1 MKIIVKSSILAIAVF
16 VICLVLSWHF
26 LSKVNFFF
34 DTLYDMHQIESHIA
48 EFAPQNRQ
56 NRSNFELTSKNE
68 RIRIVGEI
76 LRTVNSKGVGLETIK
91 YFNTDG
97 VPVNLFLTLAEVD
110 HLEDVSVLVHFMNS
124 IAFILIIIFIIIFSL
139 AWRYKTTTPSL
150 LMLTC
155 SMASFVIITTGCI
168 ILMGPQ
174 IVFNELHRWV
184 FGDKSEWHFYYQD
197 SLMTTLLK
205 APDTFATMAILMTAI
220 ALIFWLLIFCLT
232 KKLLK

>member
-1 MKIIVKSSILAIAVF
+1 LKIIIKSSILAIAVF
-16 VICLVLSWHF
+16 FICLVLSWHF
-26 LSKVNFFF
+26 LSKANFFF

-56 NRSNFELTSKNE
+56 NRINFELTSKNE
-68 RIRIVGEI
+68 RIRIVGKI

-97 VPVNLFLTLAEVD
+97 VPVNLFLTLAEVE
-110 HLEDVSVLVHFMNS
+110 HLKDVSVLVHLMNS
-124 IAFILIIIFIIIFSL
+124 IAFILMIIFIIIISL

-155 SMASFVIITTGCI
+155 SMVGFVIITTGCI
-168 ILMGPQ
+168 IFIGPQ
-174 IVFNELHRWV
+174 IVFNELHEWV
-184 FGDKSEWHFYYQD
+184 FADKSEWHFYYQD

-205 APDTFATMAILMTAI
+205 APDTFATIAILMTAI

>member
-1 MKIIVKSSILAIAVF
+1 MKIIIKSSILAIAVF
-16 VICLVLSWHF
+16 FICLVLSWHF
-26 LSKVNFFF
+26 LSKANFFF

-56 NRSNFELTSKNE
+56 NRINFELTSKNE
-68 RIRIVGEI
+68 RIRIVGKI

-97 VPVNLFLTLAEVD
+97 VPVNLFLTLAEVE
-110 HLEDVSVLVHFMNS
+110 HLKDVSVLVHLMNS
-124 IAFILIIIFIIIFSL
+124 IAFILMIIFIIIFSL

-155 SMASFVIITTGCI
+155 SMVGFVIIATGCI
-168 ILMGPQ
+168 IFIGPQ
-174 IVFNELHRWV
+174 IVFNELHEWV
-184 FGDKSEWHFYYQD
+184 FADKSEWHFYYQD

-205 APDTFATMAILMTAI
+205 APDTFATIAILMTAI

>member
-1 MKIIVKSSILAIAVF
+1 LKIIIKSSILAIAVF
-16 VICLVLSWHF
+16 FICLVLSWHF
-26 LSKVNFFF
+26 LSKANFFF

-56 NRSNFELTSKNE
+56 NRINFELTSKNE
-68 RIRIVGEI
+68 RIRIVGKI
-76 LRTVNSKGVGLETIK
+76 LRTVNAKGVGLETIK

-97 VPVNLFLTLAEVD
+97 VPVNLFLTLAEVE
-110 HLEDVSVLVHFMNS
+110 HLKDVSVLVHLMNS

-155 SMASFVIITTGCI
+155 SMVGFVIITTGCI
-168 ILMGPQ
+168 IFIGPQ
-174 IVFNELHRWV
+174 IVFNELHEWV
-184 FGDKSEWHFYYQD
+184 FADKSEWHFYYQD

-205 APDTFATMAILMTAI
+205 APDTFATIAILMTAI

>member
-1 MKIIVKSSILAIAVF
+1 LKIIIKSSILAIAVF
-16 VICLVLSWHF
+16 FICLVLSWHF
-26 LSKVNFFF
+26 LSKANFFF

-56 NRSNFELTSKNE
+56 NRINFELTSKNE
-68 RIRIVGEI
+68 RIRIVGKI

-97 VPVNLFLTLAEVD
+97 VPVNLFLTLAEVE
-110 HLEDVSVLVHFMNS
+110 HLKDVSVLVHLMNS

-155 SMASFVIITTGCI
+155 SMVGFVIITTGCI
-168 ILMGPQ
+168 IFIGPQ
-174 IVFNELHRWV
+174 IVFNELHEWV
-184 FGDKSEWHFYYQD
+184 FADKSEWHFYYQD

-205 APDTFATMAILMTAI
+205 APDTFATIAILMTAI

>member
-1 MKIIVKSSILAIAVF
+1 
-16 VICLVLSWHF
+16 
-26 LSKVNFFF
+26 
-34 DTLYDMHQIESHIA
+34 MHQIESHIA

-56 NRSNFELTSKNE
+56 NRINFELTSKNE
-68 RIRIVGEI
+68 RIRIVGKI

-97 VPVNLFLTLAEVD
+97 VPVNLFLTLAEVE
-110 HLEDVSVLVHFMNS
+110 HLKDVSVLVHLMNS
-124 IAFILIIIFIIIFSL
+124 IAFILMIIFIIIFSL

-155 SMASFVIITTGCI
+155 NMVGFVIIATGCI
-168 ILMGPQ
+168 IFIGPQ
-174 IVFNELHRWV
+174 IVFNELHEWV
-184 FGDKSEWHFYYQD
+184 FADKSEWHFYYQD

>member
-1 MKIIVKSSILAIAVF
+1 LKIIIKSSILAIAVF
-16 VICLVLSWHF
+16 FICLVLSWHF
-26 LSKVNFFF
+26 LSKANFFF

-56 NRSNFELTSKNE
+56 NRINFELTSKNE
-68 RIRIVGEI
+68 RIRIVGKI

-97 VPVNLFLTLAEVD
+97 VPVNLFLTLAEVE
-110 HLEDVSVLVHFMNS
+110 HLKDVSVLVHLMNS
-124 IAFILIIIFIIIFSL
+124 IAFILMIIFIIIFSL

-155 SMASFVIITTGCI
+155 SMVGFVIIATGCI
-168 ILMGPQ
+168 IFIGPQ
-174 IVFNELHRWV
+174 IVFNELHEWV
-184 FGDKSEWHFYYQD
+184 FADKSEWHFYYQD

-205 APDTFATMAILMTAI
+205 APDTFATIAILMTAI

>member
-1 MKIIVKSSILAIAVF
+1 MKIIIKSSILAIAVF
-16 VICLVLSWHF
+16 FICLVLSWHF
-26 LSKVNFFF
+26 LSKANFFF

-56 NRSNFELTSKNE
+56 NRINFELTSKNE
-68 RIRIVGEI
+68 RIRIVGKI

-97 VPVNLFLTLAEVD
+97 VPVNLFLTLAEVE
-110 HLEDVSVLVHFMNS
+110 HLKDVSVLVHLMNS
-124 IAFILIIIFIIIFSL
+124 IAFILMIIFIIIFSL

-155 SMASFVIITTGCI
+155 NMVGFVIIATGCI
-168 ILMGPQ
+168 IFIGPQ
-174 IVFNELHRWV
+174 IVFNELHEWV
-184 FGDKSEWHFYYQD
+184 FADKSEWHFYYQD

-205 APDTFATMAILMTAI
+205 APDTFATIAILMTAI

>member
-1 MKIIVKSSILAIAVF
+1 
-16 VICLVLSWHF
+16 
-26 LSKVNFFF
+26 
-34 DTLYDMHQIESHIA
+34 MHQIESHIA

-56 NRSNFELTSKNE
+56 NRINFELTSKNE
-68 RIRIVGEI
+68 RIRIVGKI

-97 VPVNLFLTLAEVD
+97 VPVNLFLTLAEVE
-110 HLEDVSVLVHFMNS
+110 HLKDVSVLVHLMNS
-124 IAFILIIIFIIIFSL
+124 IAFILMIIFIIIFSL

-155 SMASFVIITTGCI
+155 NMVGFVIIATGCI
-168 ILMGPQ
+168 IFIGPQ
-174 IVFNELHRWV
+174 IVFNELHEWV
-184 FGDKSEWHFYYQD
+184 FADKSEWHFYYQD

-205 APDTFATMAILMTAI
+205 APDTFATIAILMTAI

-232 KKLLK
+232 KKILK

>member
-1 MKIIVKSSILAIAVF
+1 
-16 VICLVLSWHF
+16 
-26 LSKVNFFF
+26 
-34 DTLYDMHQIESHIA
+34 MHQIESHIA

-56 NRSNFELTSKNE
+56 NRINFELTSKNE
-68 RIRIVGEI
+68 RIRIVGKI

-97 VPVNLFLTLAEVD
+97 VPVNLFLTLAEVE
-110 HLEDVSVLVHFMNS
+110 HLKDVSVLVHLMNS

-155 SMASFVIITTGCI
+155 SMVGFVIIATGCI
-168 ILMGPQ
+168 IFIGPQ
-174 IVFNELHRWV
+174 IVFNELHEWV
-184 FGDKSEWHFYYQD
+184 FADKSEWHFYYQD

>member
-1 MKIIVKSSILAIAVF
+1 
-16 VICLVLSWHF
+16 
-26 LSKVNFFF
+26 
-34 DTLYDMHQIESHIA
+34 MHQIESHIA

-56 NRSNFELTSKNE
+56 NRNNFELTSKNE

-97 VPVNLFLTLAEVD
+97 VPVNLFLTLAEVE

-168 ILMGPQ
+168 IFTGPQ
-174 IVFNELHRWV
+174 IVFNELHGWV

-205 APDTFATMAILMTAI
+205 APDTFATMAILMAAI

>member
-1 MKIIVKSSILAIAVF
+1 
-16 VICLVLSWHF
+16 
-26 LSKVNFFF
+26 
-34 DTLYDMHQIESHIA
+34 MHQIESHIA

-56 NRSNFELTSKNE
+56 NRINFELTSKNE
-68 RIRIVGEI
+68 RIRIVGKI

-155 SMASFVIITTGCI
+155 NMVGFVIIATGCI
-168 ILMGPQ
+168 IFIGPQ
-174 IVFNELHRWV
+174 IVFNELHEWV
-184 FGDKSEWHFYYQD
+184 FADKSEWHFYYQD

>member
-1 MKIIVKSSILAIAVF
+1 
-16 VICLVLSWHF
+16 
-26 LSKVNFFF
+26 
-34 DTLYDMHQIESHIA
+34 MHQIESHIA

-56 NRSNFELTSKNE
+56 NRINFELTSKNE
-68 RIRIVGEI
+68 RIRIVGKI

-97 VPVNLFLTLAEVD
+97 VPVNLFLTLAEVE
-110 HLEDVSVLVHFMNS
+110 HLKDVSVLVHLMNS
-124 IAFILIIIFIIIFSL
+124 IAFILMIIFIIIFSL

-155 SMASFVIITTGCI
+155 NMVGFVIIATGCI
-168 ILMGPQ
+168 IFIGPQ
-174 IVFNELHRWV
+174 IVFNELHEWV
-184 FGDKSEWHFYYQD
+184 FADKSEWHFYYQD

-205 APDTFATMAILMTAI
+205 APDTFATIAILMTAI
-220 ALIFWLLIFCLT
+220 ALIFWLLTFCLT

>member
-1 MKIIVKSSILAIAVF
+1 LKIIIKSSILAIAVF
-16 VICLVLSWHF
+16 FICLVLSWHF
-26 LSKVNFFF
+26 LSKANFFF

-56 NRSNFELTSKNE
+56 NRINFELTSKNE
-68 RIRIVGEI
+68 RIRIVGKI

-97 VPVNLFLTLAEVD
+97 VPVNLFLTLAEVE

-155 SMASFVIITTGCI
+155 NMVGFVIIATGCI
-168 ILMGPQ
+168 IFIGPQ
-174 IVFNELHRWV
+174 IVFNELHEWV
-184 FGDKSEWHFYYQD
+184 FADKSEWHFYYQD

>member
-1 MKIIVKSSILAIAVF
+1 
-16 VICLVLSWHF
+16 
-26 LSKVNFFF
+26 
-34 DTLYDMHQIESHIA
+34 MHQIESHIA

-56 NRSNFELTSKNE
+56 NRINFELTSKNE
-68 RIRIVGEI
+68 RIRIVGKI

-97 VPVNLFLTLAEVD
+97 VPVNLFLTLAEVE
-110 HLEDVSVLVHFMNS
+110 HLKDVSVLVHLMNS
-124 IAFILIIIFIIIFSL
+124 IAFILMIIFIIIFSL

-155 SMASFVIITTGCI
+155 NMVGFVIIATGCI
-168 ILMGPQ
+168 IFIGPQ
-174 IVFNELHRWV
+174 IVFNELHEWV
-184 FGDKSEWHFYYQD
+184 FADKSEWHFYYQD

-205 APDTFATMAILMTAI
+205 APDTFATIAILMTAI

>member
-1 MKIIVKSSILAIAVF
+1 LKIIIKSSILAIAVF
-16 VICLVLSWHF
+16 FICLVLSWHF
-26 LSKVNFFF
+26 LSKANFFF

-56 NRSNFELTSKNE
+56 NRINFELTSKNE
-68 RIRIVGEI
+68 RIRIVGKI

-97 VPVNLFLTLAEVD
+97 VPVNLFLTLAEVE
-110 HLEDVSVLVHFMNS
+110 HLKDVSVLVHLMNS
-124 IAFILIIIFIIIFSL
+124 IAFILMIIFIIIFSL

-155 SMASFVIITTGCI
+155 SMVGFVIIATGCI
-168 ILMGPQ
+168 IFIGPQ
-174 IVFNELHRWV
+174 IVFNELHEWV
-184 FGDKSEWHFYYQD
+184 FADKSEWHFYYQD

>member
-1 MKIIVKSSILAIAVF
+1 LKIIIKSSILAIAVF
-16 VICLVLSWHF
+16 FICLVLSWHF
-26 LSKVNFFF
+26 LSKANFFF

-56 NRSNFELTSKNE
+56 NRINFELTSKNE
-68 RIRIVGEI
+68 RIRIVGKI

-97 VPVNLFLTLAEVD
+97 VPVNLFLTLAEVE
-110 HLEDVSVLVHFMNS
+110 HLKDVSVLVHLMNS
-124 IAFILIIIFIIIFSL
+124 IAFILMIIFIIIFSL

-155 SMASFVIITTGCI
+155 SMVGFVIITTGCI
-168 ILMGPQ
+168 IFIGPQ
-174 IVFNELHRWV
+174 IVFNELHEWV
-184 FGDKSEWHFYYQD
+184 FADKSEWHFYYQD

-205 APDTFATMAILMTAI
+205 APDTFATIAILMTAI

>member
-1 MKIIVKSSILAIAVF
+1 LKIIIKSSILAIAVF
-16 VICLVLSWHF
+16 FICLVLSWHF
-26 LSKVNFFF
+26 LSKANFFF

-56 NRSNFELTSKNE
+56 NRINFELTSKNE
-68 RIRIVGEI
+68 RIRIVGKI

-97 VPVNLFLTLAEVD
+97 VPVNLFLTLAEVE
-110 HLEDVSVLVHFMNS
+110 HLKDVSVLVHLMNS

-155 SMASFVIITTGCI
+155 SMVGFVIITTGCI
-168 ILMGPQ
+168 IFIGPQ
-174 IVFNELHRWV
+174 IVFNELHEWV
-184 FGDKSEWHFYYQD
+184 FADKSEWHFYYQD

>member
-1 MKIIVKSSILAIAVF
+1 LKIIIKSSILAIAVF
-16 VICLVLSWHF
+16 FICLVLSWHF
-26 LSKVNFFF
+26 LSKANFFF

-56 NRSNFELTSKNE
+56 NRINFELTSKNE
-68 RIRIVGEI
+68 RIRIVGKI

-97 VPVNLFLTLAEVD
+97 VPVNLFLTLAEVE
-110 HLEDVSVLVHFMNS
+110 HLKDVSVLVHLMNS
-124 IAFILIIIFIIIFSL
+124 IAFILMIIFIIIFSL

-155 SMASFVIITTGCI
+155 SMVGFVIITTGCI
-168 ILMGPQ
+168 IFIGPQ
-174 IVFNELHRWV
+174 IVFNELHEWV
-184 FGDKSEWHFYYQD
+184 FADKSEWHFYYQD